1 MRDPSFI
8 CRIPEAILIESEA
21 EGNDDGDRN
30 AWGCDYVIPLRCL
43 HDHDPLAPP
52 APRLPKWIV

>member
-8 CRIPEAILIESEA
+8 CRVPEAILIESEA

-30 AWGCDYVIPLRCL
+30 AWGV
-43 HDHDPLAPP
+43 
-52 APRLPKWIV
+52 